1 MSKSSILH
9 AGLFR
14 QPSLR
19 KKVPVNYNMIL
30 HDRKFIILSL
40 EALTNTKF
48 VVYIEFEDSGKE
60 EAAANKSE
68 PTVQIT
74 SEENTGAENGSA
86 VNAAAPDMS
95 APSLASVQLDS
106 ISALANGVIDMRVIE
121 PFRGVIS
128 HGGFLHATANG
139 QASEGASSSSPA
151 IIVFNACYLPD
162 RSRVDYNYVME
173 NLFMYVLTTLHN
185 MIADD
190 YVLIYLHNGG
200 FVQKEGSGDEVTQ
213 ANNMPTFTWLKRS
226 YQMIDRKLK
235 KNLKGLYLVHPTF
248 WLKTL
253 IIMSK
258 PFIR

>member
-1 MSKSSILH
+1 MIVSHFFNQNQRTKQILY
-9 AGLFR
+9 F
-14 QPSLR
+14 
-19 KKVPVNYNMIL
+19 
-30 HDRKFIILSL
+30 
-40 EALTNTKF
+40 
-48 VVYIEFEDSGKE
+48 IEFEDSGKKE
-60 EAAANKSE
+60 EEVSKSE

-74 SEENTGAENGSA
+74 SAEENIPKNGTA
-86 VNAAAPDMS
+86 VNATG
-95 APSLASVQLDS
+95 ASGPQFSSQATSIQPES
-106 ISALANGVIDMRVIE
+106 ISALSNGIIDMRVIE
-121 PFRGVIS
+121 PFRAVIS
-128 HGGFLHATANG
+128 HGGFIHATTNG
-139 QASEGASSSSPA
+139 QGIEGASSPA

-190 YVLIYLHNGG
+190 YVLIYMHNGG
-200 FVQKEGSGDEVTQ
+200 CVQKEGTNEEVAH

-235 KNLKGLYLVHPTF
+235 KNLKALYLVHPTF